1 MTDVIFLVLG
11 VCPERA
17 VVTLSNLSGLAWEP
31 DGQSTEWLL
40 LGLCLG
46 SGLPEGAERGVA
58 CPGEGVRFSRIQ
70 VSVFLAGI
78 FSHCCM
84 VVLTS

>member
-1 MTDVIFLVLG
+1 MTDVTFPVLG

-17 VVTLSNLSGLAWEP
+17 VHLSGLAWEP

-46 SGLPEGAERGVA
+46 SGLLEGAERGVA
-58 CPGEGVRFSRIQ
+58 CPGEGVWFTRIQ
-70 VSVFLAGI
+70 VSVFSAGI
-78 FSHCCM
+78 FSHCCTVM
-84 VVLTS
+84 LTS

>member
-17 VVTLSNLSGLAWEP
+17 VHLSGLTREP
-31 DGQSTEWLL
+31 DGQSTEWPL

-46 SGLPEGAERGVA
+46 SGLLEGAERGVA
-58 CPGEGVRFSRIQ
+58 FPGEGVWFTTIR
-70 VSVFLAGI
+70 VSVLLAGI
-78 FSHCCM
+78 FSHCCTVM
-84 VVLTS
+84 LAS